1 MNDVTP
7 NDSTFIGTLL
17 ISTSNDDVD
26 FIGLST
32 ITDPL
37 KSDGHVIKVRARE
50 AGLGINAPFLL
61 VELNQGG
68 GAPLATLNI
77 TQGTLTTTFTE
88 YQYLLT
94 ATEADSITD
103 YSDLEIRMEA
113 SCAIG
118 TCSAGND
125 RERVEVSW
133 LEFSVLD
140 APQIQPPTL
149 DSVTLLSTTAVL
161 LDWTPPVNQS
171 DIVSFDIERNQTA
184 GFSVVGNVQNGTNMF
199 VDQGLT
205 ENVEFTYRVISV
217 GSTESSLPSNEIS
230 VTTFEIL
237 EPSSVSQPDSD
248 PSVRWI
254 NGIGIPPCTDLET
267 HFCVSESFRNDL
279 DFIRTIGLGN
289 GGTDTQFYTL
299 SDIPDPTQ
307 SDGHVLRYTLRES
320 NEGTNPVGF
329 SIELRQGVTQIAK
342 FEHAQGTI
350 PSSFTLFERTL
361 NLTQA
366 DAITDYN
373 DLELTLVGSCIV
385 GCTNQDREKILVS
398 WIQFGV
404 FEERIPLMLEV
415 FTDDDNQLSQK
426 WEAPLFN
433 GSSAINGYQL
443 ERENCGK
450 QACVDNFQVVG
461 FFTVL
466 NTVDSGLNQ
475 TEQYQ
480 YRVRS
485 NNTEGLSEPSIAKL
499 GQTSAINITEVTTT
513 GGTLEPSATHSF
525 TKNEVD
531 TIISAIEFANPDPK
545 NLDKMILDLRSGLLP
560 LYQIILK
567 MDNGTYNFDLGMIN
581 GTEIYGDEYVSRND
595 LLNWFANIEQTVKV
609 AVGAG
614 L

>member
-1 MNDVTP
+1 
-7 NDSTFIGTLL
+7 L
-17 ISTSNDDVD
+17 
-26 FIGLST
+26 
-32 ITDPL
+32 
-37 KSDGHVIKVRARE
+37 
-50 AGLGINAPFLL
+50 
-61 VELNQGG
+61 
-68 GAPLATLNI
+68 
-77 TQGTLTTTFTE
+77 
-88 YQYLLT
+88 
-94 ATEADSITD
+94 
-103 YSDLEIRMEA
+103 EA
-113 SCAIG
+113 SCADG
-118 TCSAGND
+118 TCSAGSARD
-125 RERVEVSW
+125 AVEVSW

-140 APQIQPPTL
+140 EPPIQPPTL
-149 DSVTLLSTTAVL
+149 DSVTLISTTAVQ

-171 DIVSFDIERNQTA
+171 AIVSFDIERRTTG
-184 GFSVVGNVQNGTNMF
+184 GFSVVGNALNGTTMF
-199 VDQGLT
+199 LDQGLT

-217 GSTESSLPSNEIS
+217 GSTSSSLPSNEIS

-248 PSVRWI
+248 PATRWV

-279 DFIRTIGLGN
+279 DFIRTTGLGTSN
-289 GGTDTQFYTL
+289 TDTQFYTL
-299 SDIPDPTQ
+299 SDIPDPNQ
-307 SDGHVLRYTLRES
+307 SDGHVIRYTLSEA
-320 NEGTNPVGF
+320 NVGTNPVGF
-329 SIELRQGVTQIAK
+329 SIELRQGATQIAK

-373 DLELTLVGSCIV
+373 DLELTLIGSCNV
-385 GCTNQDREKILVS
+385 GCTNVDREKILVS

-415 FTDDDNQLSQK
+415 ITVDNTELTQM
-426 WEAPLFN
+426 WHAPLFN
-433 GSSAINGYQL
+433 GSSPINGYQL

-450 QACVDNFQVVG
+450 QACLDNFLVIG
-461 FFTVL
+461 FFTNL
-466 NTVDSGLNQ
+466 NTIDSGLNQ
-475 TEQYQ
+475 TELYQ

-531 TIISAIEFANPDPK
+531 TIISAIEFSEPDTK
-545 NLDKMILDLRSGLLP
+545 NLDRMILDLRSGQLP

-567 MDNGTYNFDLGMIN
+567 MDNGSYNFDLGMIN
-581 GTEIYGDEYVSRND
+581 GTGIYGDEYVTRNN
-595 LLNWFANIEQTVKV
+595 LLDWFANIEQVVKV